1 MLSVS
6 GDDERWES
14 MRPMHDARAGMA
26 CVAVGGCVIAA
37 GGAAPTSCHA
47 RSVEVY
53 EEALGRW
60 RRLPCS
66 LPDSAGSIW
75 MGSAL
80 M

>member
-1 MLSVS
+1 MREARS
-6 GDDERWES
+6 GF
-14 MRPMHDARAGMA
+14 P
-26 CVAVGGCVIAA
+26 CVEVGGCVLVA
-37 GGAAPTSCHA
+37 GGTGSTA
-47 RSVEVY
+47 VEVY

-66 LPDSAGSIW
+66 LPHGGGLGW

>member
-1 MLSVS
+1 
-6 GDDERWES
+6 
-14 MRPMHDARAGMA
+14 MHEARKGFA
-26 CVAVGGCVIAA
+26 CAAIGGCVIIA
-37 GGAAPTSCHA
+37 GGVGSNT
-47 RSVEVY
+47 VEVY

-66 LPDSAGSIW
+66 LPHDGGLCW